1 MFFNLRKIYNIFLIL
16 MVILFFASTIYSQES
31 ISVTDFIGK
40 KISKI
45 VINGL
50 NIVTKE
56 EILFLLPVK
65 VGDSLTVGNLNQI
78 IPVLYKTEYFK
89 SITYELSFDIDR
101 SVIITINVTER
112 ELINKIEIQG
122 NKELSK
128 DKIIEVLIL
137 QSGDFIS
144 EIKIKKSIE
153 LIKNLYLDEGYE
165 TPDIEYSIEKNQ
177 NDNSVNII
185 IKIKEKKRYIIK
197 NIILEGN
204 KVFTEKEIKK
214 VITTKKQF
222 KFIFEFN
229 KGVLNQ
235 GKLEQDL
242 KSIAKLYYSK
252 GYLDVEV
259 LVKDIKITET
269 EKEKQITLIISINE
283 GEQYLLNS
291 FNIVGNKLFT
301 LTEFLKP
308 EYINTNVVYNRV
320 AIEQMAEQIRQ
331 YYGNYGYVFANVNIE
346 ENISFSDRKVDIII
360 TISENK
366 RAHVEKIIVKGN
378 TKTKDYVIIRE
389 LMIQEGETFSIDK
402 IRQSIY
408 NLYNTQFFSA
418 IDVQFQPGSDD
429 TLINLIIAVEEKST
443 GQFKFGATFSPGV
456 ENSFGLSGSIAEPN
470 FLGLGLQISAELS
483 IYLDNKYI
491 LTLSYL
497 DKWFL
502 GEPIQFG
509 VNLSGSVS
517 QNTGYVDNDQNGE
530 PDFDPDNTDSYLTMN
545 YWQDKF
551 GLSFT
556 FGKRWRP
563 YFSLIG
569 YISTNLLRY
578 HSVDG
583 VTDLPYVSDY
593 AFKPFIEFAN
603 GNDNYWSYSG
613 SVSLVARYDTRD
625 YYLFPTKGF
634 FIKGMFGYY
643 GGLLFGDSQFIK
655 LNLGFNINQSLF
667 WKIVLSFNTSLD
679 FIFPQIDGQIAV
691 APEDMLY
698 INGYTDIRGWKIK
711 LDPYY
716 GRAKGVFSIEFQRE
730 IIMQMLSFAA
740 FIDVGY
746 LLNTPSNLLTM
757 NLANLFGTI
766 GFGIKIQIPQLPLRL
781 YLTHPFVVTSSGQID
796 FLKTSFWYWD
806 FTLTVGDI
814 FTF

>member
-16 MVILFFASTIYSQES
+16 MVILFFTSTIYSQES

-530 PDFDPDNTDSYLTMN
+530 PDFDPENTDSYLTMN

-603 GNDNYWSYSG
+603 GNNNYWSYSG

-730 IIMQMLSFAA
+730 IIMQMLSFAT